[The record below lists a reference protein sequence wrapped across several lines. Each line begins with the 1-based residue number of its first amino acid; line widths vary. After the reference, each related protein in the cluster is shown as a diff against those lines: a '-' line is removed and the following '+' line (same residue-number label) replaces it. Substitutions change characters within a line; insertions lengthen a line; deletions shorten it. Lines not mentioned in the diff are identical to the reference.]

1 MRVIGVIPARFSSG
15 RMPGKPL
22 ADIEGKPMVW
32 WVYQAAIQCRLLSE
46 VVVATDDDRIYKVCQ
61 ELSIN
66 VIMTG
71 NHDTPTSRLY
81 EVSKIIDA
89 DLYLMLMGDEPLI
102 DYKSFSLIIPPSMDN
117 IKDYYV
123 AVLTNTLLKPS
134 EVIDYSN
141 QKCVSNSKGDILLIS
156 RSPIPYP
163 KGSLD
168 FDYEKVTGI
177 QIFSR
182 KALSFYNKTQKSKL
196 EIAEENDLMRFV
208 ENGIVVKAIR
218 SDYKTISVDT
228 PKDLE
233 LVRRIIKERRNYDKK

>member
-1 MRVIGVIPARFSSG
+1 MKVLGVIPARYSSG

-22 ADIEGKPMVW
+22 ADIEGKPMIW
-32 WVYQAAIQCRLLSE
+32 WVYQSAVQCQLLSE
-46 VVVATDDDRIYKVCQ
+46 VVVATDDERIYKTC
-61 ELSIN
+61 EDLSMN

-81 EVSKIIDA
+81 EVSQNIDA
-89 DLYLMLMGDEPLI
+89 DLYLMLMGDEPLV
-102 DYKSFSLIIPPSMDN
+102 DYKSFSLIIPSN
-117 IKDYYV
+117 TEYLESYYV
-123 AVLTNTLLKPS
+123 AVLTNKLMKPA

-163 KGSLD
+163 KGSFD
-168 FDYEKVTGI
+168 FDYEKVTGV
-177 QIFSR
+177 QIFT
-182 KALSFYNKTQKSKL
+182 KTALTFYNNTKKSEL

-208 ENGIVVKAIR
+208 ENGIKVKAIR

-233 LVRRIIKERRNYDKK
+233 LVRRIIKERKIYDKK

>member
-1 MRVIGVIPARFSSG
+1 MKVLGVIPARYSSG

-22 ADIEGKPMVW
+22 ADIVGKPMIW
-32 WVYQAAIQCRLLSE
+32 WVYQSAVQCQLLSE
-46 VVVATDDDRIYKVCQ
+46 VVVATDDERIYKTC
-61 ELSIN
+61 EDLSMN

-81 EVSKIIDA
+81 EVSQNIDA
-89 DLYLMLMGDEPLI
+89 DLYLMLMGDEPLV
-102 DYKSFSLIIPPSMDN
+102 DYKSFSLIIPSN
-117 IKDYYV
+117 TEYLESYYV
-123 AVLTNTLLKPS
+123 AVLTNKLMKPA

-163 KGSLD
+163 KGSFD
-168 FDYEKVTGI
+168 FDYEKVTGV
-177 QIFSR
+177 QIFT
-182 KALSFYNKTQKSKL
+182 KTALTFYNNTKKSEL

-208 ENGIVVKAIR
+208 ENGIKVKAIR

-233 LVRRIIKERRNYDKK
+233 LVRRIIKERKIYDKK